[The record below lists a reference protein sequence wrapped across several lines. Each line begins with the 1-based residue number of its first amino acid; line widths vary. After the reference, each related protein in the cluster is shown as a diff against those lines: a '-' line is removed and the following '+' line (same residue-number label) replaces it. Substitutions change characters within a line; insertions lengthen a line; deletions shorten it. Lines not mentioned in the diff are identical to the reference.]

1 MPEERSNDGDER
13 HEQIWVGID
22 ADKAHRWAV
31 GVKASGEKG
40 APRNLVNCEDD
51 ILA

>member
-1 MPEERSNDGDER
+1 MTER
-13 HEQIWVGID
+13 HERIWVGID

-31 GVKASGEKG
+31 RVNAGGEKVF
-40 APRNLVNCEDD
+40 PRNLVNCEDD